1 MDSQT
6 VITIIILLLVCLL
19 FFVAYINGKKVPE
32 KKKEKI
38 YEKLED
44 VRRQL
49 DSNEVYAR
57 RDAIIKLDNLL
68 GRALN
73 LRYNN
78 DSTFS
83 ENLKYSKKLF
93 NKREYQEIW
102 DIHKKR
108 NEIVHEDADIS
119 SSETD
124 RAYKIYKIA
133 IRRVLK

>member
-6 VITIIILLLVCLL
+6 VITLIILLLICLL
-19 FFVAYINGKKVPE
+19 FLVAYINSKKVPE
-32 KKKEKI
+32 RKKEKI

-83 ENLKYSKKLF
+83 DNLKYSRKLF

-119 SSETD
+119 SSETE

>member
-6 VITIIILLLVCLL
+6 VITIVILLLICLL
-19 FFVAYINGKKVPE
+19 FFVAYTNSKKVPE
-32 KKKEKI
+32 KKKDRI
-38 YEKLED
+38 YEKLDD
-44 VRRQL
+44 VRKQL
-49 DSNEVYAR
+49 DSHEVYAR

-78 DSTFS
+78 DSSFS
-83 ENLKYSKKLF
+83 ENLKYGKKLF
-93 NKREYQEIW
+93 TKSEYQQIW

-124 RAYKIYKIA
+124 SAYKIYKIA

>member
-6 VITIIILLLVCLL
+6 VITIIILLLICLL
-19 FFVAYINGKKVPE
+19 FFVAYINSKKVPE

-44 VRRQL
+44 VRKQL

-78 DSTFS
+78 DKSFS

-93 NKREYQEIW
+93 NKREYQDIW
-102 DIHKKR
+102 DIHKIR

>member
-19 FFVAYINGKKVPE
+19 FLVAYINSKKIPE
-32 KKKEKI
+32 KKKDKI
-38 YEKLED
+38 YEKLEE
-44 VRRQL
+44 VRKQL
-49 DSNEVYAR
+49 DSNEIYAR

-78 DSTFS
+78 DSSFS
-83 ENLKYSKKLF
+83 DNLKYSKKLF

>member
-6 VITIIILLLVCLL
+6 VITTIILLLICLL
-19 FFVAYINGKKVPE
+19 FFVAYINSKKVPE

-44 VRRQL
+44 VRKQL

-78 DSTFS
+78 DKSFS

-93 NKREYQEIW
+93 NKREYQDIW
-102 DIHKKR
+102 DIHKIR